1 MRFVGGQSKMP
12 MSMNGVTDPKC
23 WCRLNSATAALELN
37 YQPAKYESLWYYCH
51 IPLRLEHCAL
61 QFPILFIVAY
71 NSRMIRHCKTT
82 RTHTCSANNEPY
94 EWTTRVKKMPYETDE
109 NQSPL
114 KAYRYTQRE
123 SYYCRLFVIENYLL
137 GASISLIS
145 YGARIHFMTMLI
157 VKKTRHNNETD
168 DDDIAATTT
177 SRTLMHQNVLQEWNG
192 ITRMSCENR
201 KWSVCFLSRF
211 GGST

>member
-1 MRFVGGQSKMP
+1 
-12 MSMNGVTDPKC
+12 
-23 WCRLNSATAALELN
+23 
-37 YQPAKYESLWYYCH
+37 
-51 IPLRLEHCAL
+51 
-61 QFPILFIVAY
+61 
-71 NSRMIRHCKTT
+71 
-82 RTHTCSANNEPY
+82 
-94 EWTTRVKKMPYETDE
+94 MPYETDE

-177 SRTLMHQNVLQEWNG
+177 SPTPMHQNVLQE
-192 ITRMSCENR
+192 
-201 KWSVCFLSRF
+201 
-211 GGST
+211 